1 MKKITEKE
9 SYKEKEEEIKIT
21 DDEIKRNYYKFL
33 VMVIIIPIVVLLFLS
48 PLSLFIFS
56 FLGLLIIPIGSIIIF
71 RIFRYNLKKM
81 TNRNKGIIEIVNG
94 IIILSIGLWHIQLFL
109 MIMIETSGGSS
120 FGFEYFNLIL
130 GIFLF

>member
-1 MKKITEKE
+1 
-9 SYKEKEEEIKIT
+9 
-21 DDEIKRNYYKFL
+21 
-33 VMVIIIPIVVLLFLS
+33 
-48 PLSLFIFS
+48 
-56 FLGLLIIPIGSIIIF
+56 
-71 RIFRYNLKKM
+71 M